1 MKYRLSCVVALLA
14 ITACTAPKTVARV
27 DSLETRLT
35 QQVALSNQLGAQK
48 DSLVRV
54 VLDADAFLGQMDSAI
69 STVKGLPRPKR
80 KASDPL
86 ANQLQARKEMQDR
99 VKALVA
105 RAKSTAS
112 QLAALQRQ
120 DSAKTLELA
129 EKTAKIEADAQ
140 MIADLS
146 ATIERQN
153 AQIASLE
160 AQLDSVGIK
169 LFKAYYVVGT
179 EKELRAKGIV
189 LKEGGTNLLIARPG
203 QTLVPSRVFDVAQ
216 FTPIDQRHDSTIV
229 LPDPSKRYRVISRQS
244 LDNADVALR
253 EGASF
258 SGPLKIT
265 RPEQFWESSRFL
277 ILLKL

>member
-1 MKYRLSCVVALLA
+1 MT
-14 ITACTAPKTVARV
+14 I
-27 DSLETRLT
+27 
-35 QQVALSNQLGAQK
+35 
-48 DSLVRV
+48 
-54 VLDADAFLGQMDSAI
+54 
-69 STVKGLPRPKR
+69 
-80 KASDPL
+80 
-86 ANQLQARKEMQDR
+86 
-99 VKALVA
+99 
-105 RAKSTAS
+105 
-112 QLAALQRQ
+112 
-120 DSAKTLELA
+120 ELA
-129 EKTAKIEADAQ
+129 EKTSKIAADAQ

-160 AQLDSVGIK
+160 AQLDSVGYK

-216 FTPIDQRHDSTIV
+216 FTPIDQRHDSTIA
-229 LPDPSKRYRVISRQS
+229 LPDPGKRYRVISRQS
-244 LDNADVALR
+244 LDNAEVALR
-253 EGASF
+253 DGASF
-258 SGPLKIT
+258 TGPLRIT